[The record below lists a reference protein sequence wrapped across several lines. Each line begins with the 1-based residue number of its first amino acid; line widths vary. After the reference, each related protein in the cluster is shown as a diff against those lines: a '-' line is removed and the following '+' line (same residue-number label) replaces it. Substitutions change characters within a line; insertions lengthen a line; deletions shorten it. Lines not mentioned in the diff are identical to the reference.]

1 MFLMY
6 DFFFFL
12 FRNFLC
18 YNIFITERY
27 KVDEVLQDSR
37 EDCYL
42 ATLRIVD
49 TDVHDSRPYYLVV
62 ENERGID
69 RHAISL
75 VVEGMFTGALLI
87 LLFILHNITLLF
99 YDFNCSVQYSR
110 SSVCLFGLLCFI
122 FHFIHKIIK

>member
-1 MFLMY
+1 MANSDCY
-6 DFFFFL
+6 VIFFA
-12 FRNFLC
+12 
-18 YNIFITERY
+18 ERY
-27 KVDEVLQDSR
+27 KVDEVSQDSR

-69 RHAISL
+69 RHAVNL

-87 LLFILHNITLLF
+87 LLFIL
-99 YDFNCSVQYSR
+99 Q
-110 SSVCLFGLLCFI
+110 
-122 FHFIHKIIK
+122 

>member
-1 MFLMY
+1 M
-6 DFFFFL
+6 
-12 FRNFLC
+12 
-18 YNIFITERY
+18 
-27 KVDEVLQDSR
+27 QDSR

-75 VVEGMFTGALLI
+75 IVEGMFTGALLI
-87 LLFILHNITLLF
+87 LLFILHNKHFYFMILIAVFEISVFLLLILSISVF
-99 YDFNCSVQYSR
+99 YVFIYQFNRNWYESNEKKNKLEKLKLSW
-110 SSVCLFGLLCFI
+110 I
-122 FHFIHKIIK
+122 